1 MAIVNGYTTL
11 AVVKASLR
19 IEAGDTQDDALI
31 EQAIESASRRIDGYC
46 GRWFYKTA
54 STAIPIFNEHE
65 TILRFPNDIAN
76 TSVTIRI
83 DTTGDGT
90 FDTTLVQGTDYILQ
104 PTNAPLNGYP
114 YSQAVMIAGATF
126 PVYYSPAPPTCEVTG
141 FWGWNTVPND
151 VQEACILMSMRQF
164 ARLNAALGV
173 VGFADMALQ
182 VRSIDPDIRDLL
194 NPYRVL
200 VGYS

>member
-19 IEAGDTQDDALI
+19 LETADTQDDSLI

-46 GRWFYKTA
+46 GRWFYKTS
-54 STAIPIFNEHE
+54 STAVPIFNQHP

-76 TSVTIRI
+76 TTVTIKI

-90 FDTTLVQGTDYILQ
+90 FDTTLVQGTDYVLQ

-114 YSQAVMIAGATF
+114 YSQAVMIGNTEF
-126 PVYYSPAPPTCEVTG
+126 PIYYNPAPPTCEVTG
-141 FWGWNTVPND
+141 FWGWNAVPND
-151 VQEACILMSMRQF
+151 IQEACILLSMRQF

-182 VRSIDPDIRDLL
+182 VRAIDPDIRDLL